1 MLTAGEEALERPWRG
16 RSAEGREGGGGG
28 EGSPQDAGQGARG
41 TVRGAGASAAPG
53 RSRGRAPRACEAG
66 GLAARRGRGGGP
78 RASPL
83 PAAQRMREPPG
94 SRCGGR
100 HKVSRDEGRA
110 GPRPPGP
117 ASRPPGSRQRQVPPA
132 PRSLPGPAAPY
143 RLGPATADT
152 PSSCAAP
159 GFCGLPAARA
169 PPSPLRP
176 RPGRAARTLPAPHRP
191 LPRGG
196 RAARGGGGASA
207 REARYGVG
215 GGRRGTRGAAGSAR
229 AHCSVRCRA
238 ELRGAPGVFL
248 DVPWVGRLLE
258 SPPVFHNIRPLSS
271 PLRGWGWGAG
281 VVYWSNFW
289 MREG

>member
-1 MLTAGEEALERPWRG
+1 MARPECRGSGRRRRGGEPTGCWPRSPRAGTRG
-16 RSAEGREGGGGG
+16 RGVGRTRAQPG
-28 EGSPQDAGQGARG
+28 GARPEP
-41 TVRGAGASAAPG
+41 AKQ
-53 RSRGRAPRACEAG
+53 G

-78 RASPL
+78 WASPL

-117 ASRPPGSRQRQVPPA
+117 ASRPPGSHQHQVPPV

-143 RLGPATADT
+143 RLGPAAAGT

-159 GFCGLPAARA
+159 GFCWLPAARA

-207 REARYGVG
+207 REARYGG
-215 GGRRGTRGAAGSAR
+215 ESRRGTRGAAGSAH
-229 AHCSVRCRA
+229 AHCSVRRRA
-238 ELRGAPGVFL
+238 ELQEAPGVFL
-248 DVPWVGRLLE
+248 DARRVGRLLE
-258 SPPVFHNIRPLSS
+258 SPPVFHDIRPLSS
-271 PLRGWGWGAG
+271 PLRSWG
-281 VVYWSNFW
+281 
-289 MREG
+289 